1 MNAQQI
7 AERAGMSAA
16 EILDEMHAAYEEAV
30 TGIGGLDDETL
41 ARPVKLPIMPNEIQM
56 SDLVLM
62 SMTMHVEAH
71 LGEIEAALEA
81 AGA

>member
-1 MNAQQI
+1 
-7 AERAGMSAA
+7 
-16 EILDEMHAAYEEAV
+16 
-30 TGIGGLDDETL
+30 
-41 ARPVKLPIMPNEIQM
+41 MPNEIQM